1 MLKVIRE
8 YIVYDFTELSEEA
21 KENVRQW
28 YLDDET
34 RPEIF
39 SESID
44 NFLSENFGKS
54 ELKVQYDLGYCQGDG
69 LNIYGKF
76 DLSDMLDKISFDDF
90 SEKEKRFIHWA
101 INNYPNTGKIP
112 ANNHYCYCIADQ
124 GDYIENL
131 IDDLENCGIR
141 DINHKA
147 LEKFESSCI
156 EYFESLC
163 SEFEEDGY
171 KYFYEADDAEIEEAC
186 SANDWKF
193 TADGK
198 FFY

>member
-1 MLKVIRE
+1 MLKIIRE
-8 YIVYDFTELSEEA
+8 YTVYDFAELSEEA

-39 SESID
+39 TESIEL
-44 NFLSENFGKS
+44 FLSENFGKS

-69 LNIYGKF
+69 LNIYGKI
-76 DLSDMLDKISFDDF
+76 DLSDMLDKISYNDF
-90 SEKEKRFIHWA
+90 SEKEKRFIFWA
-101 INNYPNTGKIP
+101 INKYPNTGKIP

-124 GDYIENL
+124 GDYTGNL
-131 IDDLENCGIR
+131 IDDLENCNIR
-141 DINHKA
+141 DINYKA
-147 LEKFESSCI
+147 LEKFEASCI
-156 EYFESLC
+156 DYFETLC

-171 KYFYEADDAEIEEAC
+171 KYFYEADGAEIEEAC
-186 SANDWKF
+186 EANDWKF
-193 TADGK
+193 TENGK